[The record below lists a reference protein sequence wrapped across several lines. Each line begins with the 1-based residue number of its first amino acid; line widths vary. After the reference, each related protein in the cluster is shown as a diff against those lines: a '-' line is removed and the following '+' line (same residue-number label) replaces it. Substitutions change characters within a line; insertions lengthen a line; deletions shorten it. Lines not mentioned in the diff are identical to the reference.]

1 MAFMSIS
8 GNADP
13 ILSALDAIAAIGT
26 RPQAVLDAIGGELR
40 DRTVQR
46 MERGVDPDGI
56 RWESYA
62 ALNPLY
68 EMDKQTD
75 HILIE
80 RGALRDS
87 IHSEVEGSA
96 LLVGTNLI
104 YGAIHQFGGI
114 IQPRNALQLSFVMG
128 GELFHV
134 DNVHI
139 PARPYLGLGVG
150 DEAAIIDRLDE
161 FLSLTLRGR

>member
-1 MAFMSIS
+1 MAFISIS
-8 GNADP
+8 GDMDP
-13 ILSALDAIAAIGT
+13 IQSALNAIAAIGA
-26 RPQAVLDAIGGELR
+26 RPQAVLESIGNELH

-46 MERGVDPDGI
+46 MDQGVDPDGI

-68 EMDKQTD
+68 EQDKKTD

-80 RGALRDS
+80 SGALRAD
-87 IHSEVEGSA
+87 IHSEVEGNA

-104 YGAIHQFGGI
+104 YGAIHQFGGL
-114 IQPRNALQLSFVMG
+114 IQPKGALQLSFVMG

-161 FLSLTLRGR
+161 FLSLAMGER